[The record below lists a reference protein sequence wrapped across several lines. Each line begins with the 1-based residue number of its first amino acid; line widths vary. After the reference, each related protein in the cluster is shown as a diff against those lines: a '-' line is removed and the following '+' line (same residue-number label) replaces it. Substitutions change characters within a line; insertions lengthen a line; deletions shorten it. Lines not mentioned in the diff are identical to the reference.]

1 MITGQKGFS
10 NGVCNTHTEGRGD
23 LSNIDMSK
31 HATDDTERP
40 AVDQDEHEQDRY
52 AELNIGD
59 EEFVIY
65 DRENHQAW
73 IQSTEAV
80 AAEEMQ

>member
-1 MITGQKGFS
+1 MTT
-10 NGVCNTHTEGRGD
+10 N
-23 LSNIDMSK
+23 
-31 HATDDTERP
+31 ATDDTDGMV
-40 AVDQDEHEQDRY
+40 AVDEESERY

-73 IQSTEAV
+73 IQSTVAV
-80 AAEEMQ
+80 TVEDIR

>member
-1 MITGQKGFS
+1 MTT
-10 NGVCNTHTEGRGD
+10 N
-23 LSNIDMSK
+23 
-31 HATDDTERP
+31 ATDDHDRP
-40 AVDQDEHEQDRY
+40 AAGDETPRY

-73 IQSTEAV
+73 IQSTV
-80 AAEEMQ
+80 AMSVEDNS

>member
-1 MITGQKGFS
+1 M
-10 NGVCNTHTEGRGD
+10 CNNLTEGRGD
-23 LSNIDMSK
+23 PSDIDMSK
-31 HATDDTERP
+31 NATDDTERP
-40 AVDQDEHEQDRY
+40 AVDQDQRDRY

-73 IQSTEAV
+73 IQSTVAV
-80 AAEEMQ
+80 AADEMQ